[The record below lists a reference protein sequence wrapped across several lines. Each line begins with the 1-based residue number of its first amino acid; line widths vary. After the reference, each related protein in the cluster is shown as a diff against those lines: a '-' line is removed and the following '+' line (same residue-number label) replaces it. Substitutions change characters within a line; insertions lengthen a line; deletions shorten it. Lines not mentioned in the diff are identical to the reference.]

1 MTPFDQAWSLLKSDV
16 DIYREVSPDIFQD
29 MSYMTEP
36 LSDEEL
42 KVVTDFFGNIE
53 DRAVRAKDSGQI
65 YPQGNLPQYHPAIY
79 GLMARQKIQ
88 DSFNEGFSRA
98 EIERANLFS
107 NMSADI
113 PEGVYHNWP
122 AGEPIE
128 FWERDDF
135 DDELQY
141 ADAFE
146 EDLREQMTF
155 DEMYG
160 KLSRESTGY

>member
-88 DSFNEGFSRA
+88 DSCLSTWRW
-98 EIERANLFS
+98 
-107 NMSADI
+107 
-113 PEGVYHNWP
+113 NWS
-122 AGEPIE
+122 
-128 FWERDDF
+128 
-135 DDELQY
+135 LQY
-141 ADAFE
+141 DCSLCNLGSNKSCKSFE
-146 EDLREQMTF
+146 
-155 DEMYG
+155 
-160 KLSRESTGY
+160 